1 MKTKYLTLDIPTNID
16 NKEKGVIT
24 KKSECSVIMV
34 CVSVIFIG
42 FYFLVKYLENN
53 I

>member
-16 NKEKGVIT
+16 REKGVIT
-24 KKSECSVIMV
+24 KKSECSVIMI
-34 CVSVIFIG
+34 CVSVIFMG

-53 I
+53 M